1 MKAQYFGDENDYR
14 KYALLRLLATL
25 GRFKIGVC
33 WMLTPADER
42 PDGGKRS
49 YIQHPAKW
57 RALDPELFDLMASV
71 KTQPDLTDL
80 LRIER
85 ESLIPGAM
93 FVNETVPDSR
103 SGRIAFHHACLSA
116 LSGRDI
122 AFFDPDNGLEVQ
134 SRPKGR
140 KDSSKFVYR
149 DEVFEHYAAGRSI
162 VIYQH
167 FAREHRPTFLARIA
181 CDLSEA
187 LPATTIWS
195 FPTAHAAFVLAA
207 RPEHVQQAE
216 AVVNAVLEKWP
227 AWFMKPQA
235 HVPPKAADE

>member
-42 PDGGKRS
+42 SDGGKRS
-49 YIQHPAKW
+49 FIQRPAKW
-57 RALDPELFDLMASV
+57 LALDPDLFDLMATV
-71 KTQPDLTDL
+71 KPQPHSADL

-85 ESLIPGAM
+85 EGLIPNAKFFNSM
-93 FVNETVPDSR
+93 IPDSWGER
-103 SGRIAFHHACLSA
+103 VAFHQACLAA
-116 LSGRDI
+116 LRGCSMT
-122 AFFDPDNGLEVQ
+122 FFDPDNGLEVR

-140 KDSSKFVYR
+140 KNSGKFVYW
-149 DEVFEHYAAGRSI
+149 DEVSEHYAAGRSI
-162 VIYQH
+162 LVYQH
-167 FAREHRPTFLARIA
+167 FVREHRLIFLTRIA
-181 CDLSEA
+181 GDLSEA

-216 AVVNAVLEKWP
+216 AVVNAVLAKWP

-235 HVPPKAADE
+235 HVPQKAADE